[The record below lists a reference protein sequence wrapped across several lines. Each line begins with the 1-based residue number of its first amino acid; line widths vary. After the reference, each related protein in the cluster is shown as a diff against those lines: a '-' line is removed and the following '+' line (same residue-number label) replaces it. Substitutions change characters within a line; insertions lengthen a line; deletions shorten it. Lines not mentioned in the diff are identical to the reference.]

1 MATFTQAEYEQLRKD
16 YALGVSRAQYGDR
29 VMQYRSRAEMKSLL
43 DEMEVALGIKQSSG
57 KPLRM
62 RYKRGL

>member
-1 MATFTQAEYEQLRKD
+1 MANFTQAEYDQLRKD

-43 DEMEVALGIKQSSG
+43 QEMAVSLGLIASSG
-57 KPLRM
+57 KTLRI
-62 RYKRGL
+62 RYNRGL